1 MSQARV
7 LLVDDHTLVR
17 AGIRGLVDQIEGFEV
32 CAEANDTASALA
44 QVERQRPDIVVTDLG
59 LGSESGLGLVR
70 LVREREP
77 TLPLVV
83 LSMHASETHVA
94 NAMRAGAGA
103 YVVKDAAPFEL
114 AAALAAARRGEC
126 YLSPVLAARMLR
138 RSTGIDGA
146 GQAALTARQ
155 RQILG
160 RIGAG
165 KSTKQIA
172 FELDLSEKTVA
183 GHRAQIMERL
193 GIRDRVGLALFA
205 REQGMADIE

>member
-172 FELDLSEKTVA
+172 FELDLSEKTIA

-205 REQGMADIE
+205 REQGMADID